1 MHILRLTDL
10 FGKILNFYRIYLLYS
25 LLKFIGLYIVLQL
38 EELKNSHIIT
48 VTSTKDTTDDE
59 DENDKLWRANGV
71 AHRRLMDF
79 LYSSQEKIVISY
91 SLKVCE
97 NLMLCMS
104 KEEGRYLLKSW
115 IVGGVYLSFYL
126 WLCLRWKLS
135 L

>member
-59 DENDKLWRANGV
+59 DENDKL
-71 AHRRLMDF
+71 
-79 LYSSQEKIVISY
+79 
-91 SLKVCE
+91 
-97 NLMLCMS
+97 
-104 KEEGRYLLKSW
+104 
-115 IVGGVYLSFYL
+115 
-126 WLCLRWKLS
+126 
-135 L
+135 